1 MEITIA
7 KSAGFCFGVRRA
19 VKMAEDLA
27 ADGGGYTL
35 GPLIHNRHELDRLSA
50 MGVRAVKSAEELPE
64 GARVLIRAHGVPEA
78 VYDALRARGA
88 EIRDATCP
96 FVARIHGIVNAEC
109 EAGRQVV
116 VMGDAAHPE
125 VQGICG
131 HCRDAVVFGSREE
144 LENWVLDPENRE
156 KSLSVVAQT
165 TAHKENWERN
175 VKFIKKQYTNAK
187 IFDTICSATDVRQ
200 TEASQLAAESDAMLV
215 LGDPMS
221 SNTQKLAQIARER
234 CGLVLC
240 AENADG
246 LDFSVL
252 GRVRR
257 LGITAGASTPEWIMK
272 EVVNKMSEELKNIPE
287 ETMTEESFEEL
298 LEQSIKTLNTGDKVT
313 GIVTRVT
320 GGEVYVDLGV
330 KQAAYVPV
338 SEMSDDPA
346 YKVEENVKVGD
357 EIAAFVV
364 RVNDVEG
371 MIMLSKKKLDSIKGW
386 DTVADAVESKETM
399 EGVVTEDNKGG
410 IVVMV
415 KGVRVF
421 VPASQTGLPKDADM
435 TTLLKQTVKLR
446 ITEVNRARRRV
457 VGSIRAVTA
466 DERRAKAEAIWNTIE
481 IGNEYDGVVKSL
493 TTYGA
498 FVDIGGVDGMVHIS
512 ELSWGRVRHP
522 SEIVKVGDAVKVFV
536 IGVDKEKK
544 KISLGY
550 RRAEDNPWTKFIS
563 QFQIGETAS
572 VKVLKFMPFGAF
584 AEVIPGV
591 DGLIHISQISTT
603 HVKKPDDV
611 LTEGEVVD
619 AKIVDIDMDR
629 QKVSLSIRAL
639 LEGDEADAE

>member
-1 MEITIA
+1 MEIRIA

-19 VKMAEDLA
+19 VKMAEELA
-27 ADGGGYTL
+27 ASGGGYTL
-35 GPLIHNRHELDRLSA
+35 GPLIHNRFVMERLDG
-50 MGVRAVKSAEELPE
+50 MGVHVAQSAEEVPA
-64 GARVLIRAHGVPEA
+64 GARVLIRAHGVPEQ
-78 VYDALRARGA
+78 VYEELRARGV
-88 EIRDATCP
+88 EIVDATCP
-96 FVARIHGIVNAEC
+96 FVARIHEIVKNEW
-109 EAGRQVV
+109 EAGRQIVV
-116 VMGDAAHPE
+116 LGDAEHPE

-131 HCRDAVVFGSREE
+131 HCRDALVFADAEA
-144 LENWVLDPENRE
+144 LENWGSLPENRE
-156 KSLSVVAQT
+156 KPLSVVAQT
-165 TAHKENWERN
+165 TAHKENWERS
-175 VKFIKKQYTNAK
+175 VKFLKKQYTNAK

-200 TEASQLAAESDAMLV
+200 TEAAQLAAESDTMLV

-221 SNTQKLAQIARER
+221 SNTRKLAQIAREK
-234 CGLVLC
+234 CSLVIC
-240 AENADG
+240 AENVDE
-246 LDFSVL
+246 LDHQL
-252 GRVRR
+252 LCRTRR

-272 EVVNKMSEELKNIPE
+272 EVVNKMSEELKRVPE

-338 SEMSDDPA
+338 SEMSDDPT

-357 EIAAFVV
+357 EIDAFVV

-371 MIMLSKKKLDSIKGW
+371 MVMLSKKKLDSIKGW
-386 DTVADAVESKETM
+386 DNVADAVDSKETM
-399 EGVVTEDNKGG
+399 EGVVTEENKGG
-410 IVVMV
+410 VVVMV

-435 TTLLKQTVKLR
+435 STLIKQQVKLR

-466 DERRAKAEAIWNTIE
+466 EERRAKAEAIWNTIE
-481 IGNEYDGVVKSL
+481 VGNEYDGVVKSL

-563 QFQIGETAS
+563 QFQVGDTAS

-591 DGLIHISQISTT
+591 DGLIHISQIATT
-603 HVKKPDDV
+603 HVKKADDV

-639 LEGDEADAE
+639 LEGEETDAE

>member
-1 MEITIA
+1 
-7 KSAGFCFGVRRA
+7 
-19 VKMAEDLA
+19 
-27 ADGGGYTL
+27 
-35 GPLIHNRHELDRLSA
+35 
-50 MGVRAVKSAEELPE
+50 
-64 GARVLIRAHGVPEA
+64 
-78 VYDALRARGA
+78 
-88 EIRDATCP
+88 
-96 FVARIHGIVNAEC
+96 
-109 EAGRQVV
+109 
-116 VMGDAAHPE
+116 
-125 VQGICG
+125 
-131 HCRDAVVFGSREE
+131 
-144 LENWVLDPENRE
+144 
-156 KSLSVVAQT
+156 
-165 TAHKENWERN
+165 
-175 VKFIKKQYTNAK
+175 
-187 IFDTICSATDVRQ
+187 
-200 TEASQLAAESDAMLV
+200 
-215 LGDPMS
+215 
-221 SNTQKLAQIARER
+221 
-234 CGLVLC
+234 
-240 AENADG
+240 
-246 LDFSVL
+246 
-252 GRVRR
+252 
-257 LGITAGASTPEWIMK
+257 MK
-272 EVVNKMSEELKNIPE
+272 EVVNKMSEELKRVPE

-338 SEMSDDPA
+338 SEMSDDPT

-371 MIMLSKKKLDSIKGW
+371 MVMLSKKKLDSIKGW
-386 DTVADAVESKETM
+386 DNVADAVDSKETM
-399 EGVVTEDNKGG
+399 EGVVTEENKGG
-410 IVVMV
+410 VVVMV

-435 TTLLKQTVKLR
+435 STLIKQQVKLR

-466 DERRAKAEAIWNTIE
+466 EERRAKAEAIWNTIE
-481 IGNEYDGVVKSL
+481 VGNEYDGVVKSL

-563 QFQIGETAS
+563 QFQVGDTAS

-591 DGLIHISQISTT
+591 DGLIHISQIATT
-603 HVKKPDDV
+603 HVKKADDV

-639 LEGDEADAE
+639 LEGEETDAE